1 MRLCSVEKEQGKGRL
16 LFIGFYFSFCF
27 IYYYLFS
34 IFGLGVEVFSMYL
47 FVESSSILYACKIY
61 SFHMNNT

>member
-47 FVESSSILYACKIY
+47 FVEGPSILHARKIY
-61 SFHMNNT
+61 FFHMNNM